1 MTTQFRIEPS
11 LPSAGVAELFTE
23 ARRAAMAKI
32 TKDLPSADDWDSA
45 LVEEA
50 AKAAVAAAKAGL
62 PFP

>member
-1 MTTQFRIEPS
+1 MTQTNIEPS
-11 LPSAGVAELFTE
+11 HPSASVTELFTK
-23 ARRAAMAKI
+23 ARREAMAKI
-32 TKDLPSADDWDSA
+32 TRDLPSADDWDSA